1 MKPVTNTLDDLFK
14 SDVRYVVPLYQRPYV
29 WKKDTHW
36 EPLWQDVVDVVERQ
50 ADPALGNASHFLG
63 AVVLDHQQT
72 SPGEVQQ
79 RLVIDGQ
86 QRLTTLQL
94 LIAAVAAEAQAA
106 GAEREARVLRKL
118 TFNDE
123 DLASG
128 DARFK
133 VWPTNANRAAFRAVM
148 APDGAAQTTAAV
160 PANTI
165 QEAFTF
171 FSTQARKWSRG
182 EGSDLQTV
190 TERFDALRVA
200 LTSLLNLVSINLEP
214 GDNAQ
219 VIFETLNAR
228 GTPLLAMDLVKNAL
242 FYRAA
247 AAGED
252 TDALH
257 DNDWLPQ
264 LGDDYWREERRQG
277 RLKRPRAEL
286 FLMHWLS
293 MKLGRIVPATELFS
307 EFRGQILDKAQPGE
321 IGALIR
327 ELCADAAVMRSF
339 DDQPPGSPEARFF
352 STLDSLDTSTV
363 IPVAL
368 ALFKSSELAVEQRR
382 RALSAMESWLVR
394 RMLAGLTSKNY
405 NKTSA
410 DLLQAIRRHPEQ
422 ADEQIVQELAASSSA
437 ISVWPD
443 DATIARMA
451 VTRPMYGWIAQPRL
465 VMVLSAIELARRQ
478 TNNKIETVLT
488 LPPKLTLEHL
498 MPQKWREAWSDPGLD
513 DEDARDAELVRDAVV
528 HRLGNLTLTSGP
540 LNSSLS
546 NNAWTVKAP
555 ALRNHS
561 LLALNS
567 EVSALPSWD
576 VDDIHR
582 RGYALAGEICAIWPS
597 PSSFGVGDVDELPPL
612 EQLLSD
618 AAVVAAAPSGA
629 SGVQLATLLAAGFL
643 EDGEMLTAARGGITA
658 TATVTGEGKLTCGGQ
673 TFDTLS
679 AAAVHAAGT
688 TSENGWTFWLAERD
702 DEQVTL
708 KDIRTQFAGSSG
720 RDSDRHQMRRRYWAS
735 LLPIAAEITPLHA
748 RVSPGPDT
756 WISTGAGWSGVH
768 YIYETQQHTG
778 AVRLYLEHRQ
788 GERNHAIFNHLRQ
801 HQAEI
806 EERFGGPLV
815 WNAKPDVKRCSIG
828 LTTEVGYADAE
839 TDWPDAH
846 RAMAQTMV
854 RLVDALEPFLA
865 SAVAAAPE
873 GPWR

>member
-1 MKPVTNTLDDLFK
+1 MKPATNTLEELFRA
-14 SDVRYVVPLYQRPYV
+14 DVRYMVPLYQRPYV
-29 WKKDTHW
+29 WKKDSHW
-36 EPLWQDVVDVVERQ
+36 GPLWQDLVDVVERQ

-72 SPGEVQQ
+72 NPGEIAQ

-118 TFNDE
+118 TLNDA

-148 APDGAAQTTAAV
+148 ATSSGSVEALDD

-165 QEAFTF
+165 QEAFEF
-171 FSTQARKWSRG
+171 FSTSARVWSRSA
-182 EGSDLQTV
+182 GSNHQV
-190 TERFDALRVA
+190 VVEQFDALRVA

-247 AAGED
+247 IAGDD

-257 DNDWLPQ
+257 DDWWQPQ
-264 LGDDYWREERRQG
+264 LGDEYWRQERRQG

-293 MKLGRIVPATELFS
+293 MRLGRIVPATELFS
-307 EFRGQILDKAQPGE
+307 EFRTQILDRTDPAD

-339 DDQPPGSPEARFF
+339 DDQPTGSPEARFF
-352 STLDSLDTSTV
+352 ATLDALDTSTV

-368 ALFKSSELAVEQRR
+368 ALFKNSDVTVEQRR
-382 RALSAMESWLVR
+382 RALGAIESWLVR

-405 NKTSA
+405 NKTCA
-410 DLLQAIRRHPEQ
+410 DLLQAVRRRPDQ
-422 ADEQIVQELAASSSA
+422 AGEQIIDELAASSSA

-443 DATIARMA
+443 DKTIAGVV
-451 VTRPMYGWIAQPRL
+451 VTRGMYGWVAQPRL
-465 VMVLSAIELARRQ
+465 VMVLSAIELSRRQ
-478 TNNKIETVLT
+478 TNNKIESVLT

-498 MPQKWREAWSDPGLD
+498 MPQKWRDSWSDPELD
-513 DEDARDAELVRDAVV
+513 DDAARDVGLIRDAVV

-546 NNAWTVKAP
+546 NNAWAVKAP
-555 ALRNHS
+555 ALREHS

-576 VDDIHR
+576 VEDIHR
-582 RGYALAGEICAIWPS
+582 RGYALAREICAIWPS
-597 PSSFGVGDVDELPPL
+597 PADFGIGDPEEPLSL
-612 EQLLSD
+612 EQLLAD
-618 AAVVAAAPSGA
+618 AAVVAAAPSA
-629 SGVQLATLLAAGFL
+629 SSSDVQLATLLAAGFI
-643 EDGEMLTAARGGITA
+643 EDGETLTAARAGVAA
-658 TATVTGEGKLTCGGQ
+658 TATVTGEGRLDCAGE
-673 TFDTLS
+673 TFGTLS

-688 TSENGWTFWLAERD
+688 KAENGWTFWLAERD
-702 DEQVTL
+702 GELVTL
-708 KDIRTQFAGSSG
+708 RDIRMQLAGASG
-720 RDSDRHQMRRRYWAS
+720 RDADRHQMRRRYWAS
-735 LLPIAAEITPLHA
+735 LLPIAGEITPLHN

-756 WISTGAGWSGVH
+756 WIQAGAGWSGVH
-768 YIYETQQHTG
+768 YIYETRQHAG
-778 AVRLYLEHRQ
+778 GVKLYLEHRQ
-788 GERNHAIFNHLRQ
+788 AERNHAVFAFL
-801 HQAEI
+801 HQRRDQI

-815 WNAKPDVKRCSIG
+815 WNAKPDVKRCSVG
-828 LTTEVGYADAE
+828 VQTEVGYADPE
-839 TDWPDAH
+839 SDWPDTQ
-846 RAMAQTMV
+846 RQMALTMV
-854 RLVDALEPFLA
+854 RLVAALEPHL
-865 SAVAAAPE
+865 AAAVESAPDA
-873 GPWR
+873 G